1 MWSSV
6 LALAL
11 LGALDPWRLAAILLI
26 ISRPRP
32 LPNLFFYW
40 VGSLMITLPYLLI
53 PLLVLHH
60 APVFDSF
67 TSTMATSST
76 VRHIQVA
83 VGGFLLAVA
92 LLMAL
97 RFRSRRRVRQSTST
111 APSGSAPETVTP
123 PALSGL
129 LRRAQEAAEEGGSP
143 FRRLLGRVHHA
154 WQSGSSWVGWAL
166 GFGYLLSIEW
176 AVLVVALIVSSGA
189 AIGVQI
195 TAAIAFV
202 LVLLASVEIIL
213 ICYLAMPAKTFA
225 ALRRLH
231 DWALAHRQHLLV
243 TFVAVVGIS
252 LLVNGA
258 GASDLF

>member
-67 TSTMATSST
+67 TSAMSTSPT

-83 VGGFLLAVA
+83 VGGLFLAIA

-97 RFRSRRRVRQSTST
+97 RFRARRRVRQSTSAT
-111 APSGSAPETVTP
+111 ASGSGPDTVTP
-123 PALSGL
+123 PALSSL
-129 LRRAQEAAEEGGSP
+129 LRRAQAAAEEGGSP

-176 AVLVVALIVSSGA
+176 AVLIVAIIVASGT

-195 TAAIAFV
+195 TAAIVFV
-202 LVLLASVEIIL
+202 VVLLASVEIIL
-213 ICYLAMPAKTFA
+213 ICYLAMPAKTHA

-231 DWALAHRQHLLV
+231 DWALVHRQHLLIA
-243 TFVAVVGIS
+243 FVAVIGVS
-252 LLVNGA
+252 LMVNGA